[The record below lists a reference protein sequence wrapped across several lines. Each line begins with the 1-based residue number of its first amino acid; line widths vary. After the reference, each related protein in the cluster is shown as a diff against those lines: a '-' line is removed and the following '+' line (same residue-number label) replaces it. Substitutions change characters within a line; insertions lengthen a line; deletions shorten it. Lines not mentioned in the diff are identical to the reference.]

1 MKKIPIILIL
11 IALIL
16 IFPWIVISWKT
27 SGILYR
33 DIEVIPA
40 RKVGLLLWTTPSVEG
55 RINLFYTTRIE
66 ATKLLYEKGKIQKII
81 VSGDNS
87 NASYNEPEYM
97 RNSLVKAGIP
107 ESAITL
113 DYAGFR
119 TLDSVVRAKEVF
131 SQTGGFIIISQ
142 PFHVERALFLA
153 EKNNIDAIGYGAA
166 NVSFGIAPS
175 VYFREIGARW
185 LALFDAYFWTE
196 PWVLGKTEKLNGE

>member
-1 MKKIPIILIL
+1 M
-11 IALIL
+11 
-16 IFPWIVISWKT
+16 
-27 SGILYR
+27 
-33 DIEVIPA
+33 
-40 RKVGLLLWTTPSVEG
+40 
-55 RINLFYTTRIE
+55 
-66 ATKLLYEKGKIQKII
+66 LYEKGKIQKII

-185 LALFDAYFWTE
+185 LALFDAYF
-196 PWVLGKTEKLNGE
+196 